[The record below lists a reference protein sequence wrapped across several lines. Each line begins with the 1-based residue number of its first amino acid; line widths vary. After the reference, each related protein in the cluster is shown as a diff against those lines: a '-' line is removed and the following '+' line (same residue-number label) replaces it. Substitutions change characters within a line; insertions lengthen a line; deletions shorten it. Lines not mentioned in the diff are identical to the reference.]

1 MKLRVIG
8 SINYKNKNYCVL
20 INKRLDRYYAI
31 LDENN
36 NLLPLSLEEY
46 LEIKN
51 YVIKNSLSNNKAV
64 RIGDTVD
71 INPMVKIGKKL
82 VPLVLAINIMLSM
95 SGCANGKSGALDVF
109 SDNGIEI
116 STNIDDTD
124 MYYINSIDNSKLSED
139 NKLGISKSFLEDCS
153 YDVSCTPNELSN
165 YIKYEEITWDDVI
178 KAIKDNK
185 NITDEIEVK
194 LLSGINNLKN
204 SDMKYNL
211 YPLYYNIQKL
221 DIEYC
226 DRSNFNNYEAA
237 TFNCNDAK
245 VAINKD
251 MINDQTFDFVLF
263 HEIIGHGSQ
272 AAFIN
277 DKNKIIYC
285 SNNPFYVVID
295 TNGDLNHIGK
305 LGDSFNEATADF
317 LASKALNKKKDCKFG
332 TGYDGLNFYFNLIIN
347 SNNCTYSD
355 FINNG
360 VDYLIEKMKDNKLS
374 DCYQTVVIG
383 DNELFCCYNQSE
395 SDALSF
401 VEGIAMYLF
410 SLIDKK
416 FEEGLSKEEVYEYI
430 IQLVNSNKKIMKY
443 AKYDDRD
450 CFLAYDFAGQPEVIF
465 VDDIVNLSIDYI
477 NGNLKIKK

>member
-194 LLSGINNLKN
+194 L
-204 SDMKYNL
+204 
-211 YPLYYNIQKL
+211 
-221 DIEYC
+221 
-226 DRSNFNNYEAA
+226 
-237 TFNCNDAK
+237 
-245 VAINKD
+245 
-251 MINDQTFDFVLF
+251 
-263 HEIIGHGSQ
+263 
-272 AAFIN
+272 
-277 DKNKIIYC
+277 
-285 SNNPFYVVID
+285 
-295 TNGDLNHIGK
+295 
-305 LGDSFNEATADF
+305 
-317 LASKALNKKKDCKFG
+317 
-332 TGYDGLNFYFNLIIN
+332 
-347 SNNCTYSD
+347 
-355 FINNG
+355 
-360 VDYLIEKMKDNKLS
+360 
-374 DCYQTVVIG
+374 
-383 DNELFCCYNQSE
+383 
-395 SDALSF
+395 
-401 VEGIAMYLF
+401 
-410 SLIDKK
+410 
-416 FEEGLSKEEVYEYI
+416 
-430 IQLVNSNKKIMKY
+430 
-443 AKYDDRD
+443 
-450 CFLAYDFAGQPEVIF
+450 
-465 VDDIVNLSIDYI
+465 
-477 NGNLKIKK
+477 